1 MTKRYIPFLM
11 IVATLISS
19 CSTEDNDVLNTE
31 LEGVNKSL
39 IQSQKISRDANGKY
53 TVDYTLAKN
62 AQANLDKDSNTD
74 VTTLN
79 VFETKNDVVNRNA
92 NNSAE
97 LDVKN
102 NKLELQVV
110 ENGEER
116 NTITVEDEN
125 VILAKGEISTNFLQT
140 YSVEGFGDGQYVL
153 DFTVREGIQVEFKYN
168 ADENI
173 YEVHLKEGKSSE
185 TNFTKLYNKSE
196 YLPLQ
201 IDFVNYLPVSNEE
214 ISSRTTSE
222 QEIYTVAYTSQRG
235 KPRVIVN

>member
-31 LEGVNKSL
+31 VEGVNKSL

-62 AQANLDKDSNTD
+62 AQANLDKDSNAD
-74 VTTLN
+74 ATTLN

-116 NTITVEDEN
+116 RSITVEDEN

-140 YSVEGFGDGQYVL
+140 YSVESFGDGQYVL
-153 DFTVREGIQVEFKYN
+153 DFTVRDGVQVEFKYN

-173 YEVHLKEGKSSE
+173 YEVHLKEGVSKTTS
-185 TNFTKLYNKSE
+185 FTKLYNKTE
-196 YLPLQ
+196 HLPLQ
-201 IDFVNYLPVSNEE
+201 IDFVNYLKNDAQVL
-214 ISSRTTSE
+214 SR
-222 QEIYTVAYTSQRG
+222 VAEVRTQRV
-235 KPRVIVN
+235 PRLIWETAY

>member
-31 LEGVNKSL
+31 VEGVNKSL

-62 AQANLDKDSNTD
+62 AQANLDKDSNID

-79 VFETKNDVVNRNA
+79 VFETKNDVVNRNT

-97 LDVKN
+97 LDLKN
-102 NKLELQVV
+102 DKLELQVV

-116 NTITVEDEN
+116 RSITVEDEN
-125 VILAKGEISTNFLQT
+125 VILAKGEVSTEFLQS
-140 YSVEGFGDGQYVL
+140 YSVESFGDGQFVL
-153 DFTVREGIQVEFKYN
+153 DFTVRDGVQVDFSY
-168 ADENI
+168 DENTNI
-173 YEVHLKEGKSSE
+173 YEVHLKEGKA
-185 TNFTKLYNKSE
+185 NGNKFTKLYKKSE
-196 YLPLQ
+196 TLPLK
-201 IDFVNYLPVSNEE
+201 IDFVNYIKIETIQSRSLEVST
-214 ISSRTTSE
+214 ISYARSTT
-222 QEIYTVAYTSQRG
+222 
-235 KPRVIVN
+235 KPRIGWE